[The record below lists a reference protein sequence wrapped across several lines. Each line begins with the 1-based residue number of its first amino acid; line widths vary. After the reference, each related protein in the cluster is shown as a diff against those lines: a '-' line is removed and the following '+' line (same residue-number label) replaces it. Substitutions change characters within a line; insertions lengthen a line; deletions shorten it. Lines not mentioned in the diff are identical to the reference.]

1 MHCYLVLCIVHLLW
15 REHYCHVHL
24 YTLSR
29 LLRHQ
34 DSWQVAKRLDRAGPN
49 SPIAPC
55 SSMGFPKQQRWRQ
68 ECQQPWEHRQLQGAS
83 GDVPVVCC
91 DAVVPAVGDV
101 LTVVDVHVLTSVPDV
116 TATNTAD
123 YALLL
128 LVCLVSLQPLTA
140 VDAPSAISVINS
152 SGVLT

>member
-1 MHCYLVLCIVHLLW
+1 
-15 REHYCHVHL
+15 
-24 YTLSR
+24 
-29 LLRHQ
+29 
-34 DSWQVAKRLDRAGPN
+34 
-49 SPIAPC
+49 
-55 SSMGFPKQQRWRQ
+55 
-68 ECQQPWEHRQLQGAS
+68 
-83 GDVPVVCC
+83 
-91 DAVVPAVGDV
+91 
-101 LTVVDVHVLTSVPDV
+101 LTSVPDV